1 MSQRL
6 VINYSFD
13 DETSQSNAKRVFN
26 ADQILNVA
34 FLPDGMD
41 DNTVIITMSTGGRYS
56 LSCNGSTTVPLEVV
70 DIINAALTSNPA
82 GSVVQASLGTKVFT
96 VSNTISAAP

>member
-13 DETSQSNAKRVFN
+13 DETNETNAKRVFN

-34 FLPDGMD
+34 FLPDGED
-41 DNTVIITMSTGGRYS
+41 DNIVIITMSTGGRYS

-70 DIINAALTSNPA
+70 GIINDALTSNP
-82 GSVVQASLGTKVFT
+82 GGRVVQVSLGTKVFT
-96 VSNTISAAP
+96 CSNTISAAP